1 MDIRTYGRFRAK
13 IKHGLILKPTVV
25 GNALWIRLKAEARCW
40 KWGDGEESRVR
51 LQEVILAPQVR

>member
-1 MDIRTYGRFRAK
+1 MDIRIYGGFRAK

-40 KWGDGEESRVR
+40 KWGEGKESRVR
-51 LQEVILAPQVR
+51 L